1 MSLELYWDDEAQTVL
16 LCELREGWT
25 WTELFALL
33 DQIERLAAQRP
44 PSARRLP
51 LILDLSESLHLPG
64 GNLFTHE
71 MLQNFQRLLA
81 RGQDQAHQRG
91 KLVLVVPPAQQ
102 GALQAVFNAIRMVH
116 PQALNDLH
124 LAATL
129 DEARAH
135 LAHNNP

>member
-16 LCELREGWT
+16 LCELRAGWS
-25 WTELFALL
+25 WAALFTVL

-44 PSARRLP
+44 PAARRLP
-51 LILDLSESLHLPG
+51 LILDLSDGLHLPG

-81 RGQDQAHQRG
+81 RGQDHAGERG
-91 KLVLVVPPAQQ
+91 ALVLVVPPAQH
-102 GALQAVFNAIRMVH
+102 GALHAVFNAIRMVN
-116 PQALNDLH
+116 PQALHDLH

-135 LAHNNP
+135 LAPDA